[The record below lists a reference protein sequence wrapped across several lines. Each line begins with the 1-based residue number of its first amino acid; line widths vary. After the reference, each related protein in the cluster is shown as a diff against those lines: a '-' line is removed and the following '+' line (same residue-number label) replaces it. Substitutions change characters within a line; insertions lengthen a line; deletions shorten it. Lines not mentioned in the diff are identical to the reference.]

1 MVSTQYNFM
10 DATKLRTQQPQKN
23 NLSPTIQ
30 NLWMQQI
37 DT

>member
-1 MVSTQYNFM
+1 M
-10 DATKLRTQQPQKN
+10 DATKLWMQQQQKN
-23 NLSPTIQ
+23 SLSTTIQ